1 MKNFYPLLVTI
12 LLSAITSTNAYA
24 QPQKGQFINASIGLG
39 IAAPYDEA
47 DVTGDGFYAQAEYV
61 WAPKRWFGIR
71 PYVGVVTA
79 SGESDENGLYKSRI
93 KSNAALLGAKVR
105 VAAPI
110 PYVAPFIEAGVGMSL
125 GSFETRTQFTDI
137 EKSGVVM
144 HIPFS
149 LGLAIGRRHNYEIK
163 FTYYYHDTA
172 KQLSGAAAIGV
183 SFPIGNG
190 ED

>member
-12 LLSAITSTNAYA
+12 LLFAMSTNAYA

-39 IAAPYDEA
+39 LAAPYDEA

-79 SGESDENGLYKSRI
+79 SGESDENGFYKSRI

-105 VAAPI
+105 AAAPI

-137 EKSGVVM
+137 EKSGMVM

-190 ED
+190 EE

>member
-1 MKNFYPLLVTI
+1 
-12 LLSAITSTNAYA
+12 
-24 QPQKGQFINASIGLG
+24 
-39 IAAPYDEA
+39 
-47 DVTGDGFYAQAEYV
+47 
-61 WAPKRWFGIR
+61 
-71 PYVGVVTA
+71 
-79 SGESDENGLYKSRI
+79 
-93 KSNAALLGAKVR
+93 
-105 VAAPI
+105 
-110 PYVAPFIEAGVGMSL
+110 MSL